1 MFGSVLGV
9 SVRIR
14 VLVRVRVSVWV
25 QCRVRVKLRIW
36 FSFWVSV
43 SVSVIVRVRSL
54 IRFRFWVPVR
64 EGLKLDDT
72 CPTMVF
78 LGNTLALHLFFGFT
92 LMLLPIMFV
101 SIYIIN
107 HNVGRAPSY

>member
-43 SVSVIVRVRSL
+43 SVIVRVRAL